1 MAHRRTR
8 IAVAGALAL
17 ALTVGSA
24 GIAAAKISIRPE
36 RREFYAHARLPLSF
50 PEKIIARGATFELT
64 NEDETY
70 TIASATVAPGCVV
83 RGTKC
88 RFVDRDAKRNR
99 EGLAIFRMSMTTGK
113 IWLRSYSDLSAA
125 TPEIMAEPVKFLVS
139 IPREDPS
146 LPPEQASVTA
156 TYSPWHGGWI
166 LRDRDWPY

>member
-1 MAHRRTR
+1 M
-8 IAVAGALAL
+8 
-17 ALTVGSA
+17 
-24 GIAAAKISIRPE
+24 
-36 RREFYAHARLPLSF
+36 
-50 PEKIIARGATFELT
+50 
-64 NEDETY
+64 
-70 TIASATVAPGCVV
+70 

-156 TYSPWHGGWI
+156 IYSPWHGGWI